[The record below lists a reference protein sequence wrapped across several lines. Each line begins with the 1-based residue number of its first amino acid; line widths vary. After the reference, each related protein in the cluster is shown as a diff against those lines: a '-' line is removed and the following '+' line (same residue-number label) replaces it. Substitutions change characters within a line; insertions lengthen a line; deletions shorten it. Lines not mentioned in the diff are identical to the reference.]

1 MTFYIDSRREH
12 CSLEI
17 GHGLR
22 KCIQQHFQHWTEL
35 VFLCIG
41 SDRITGDSLG
51 PYVGYNLSGCRLPGT
66 ALYGTLESPVHAM
79 NLSSTLT
86 DIYQNHKS
94 PLVIAIDASL
104 GTKKH
109 LGFVTIGNG
118 KLYPGAGV
126 HKQLPAAGDIFITG
140 IVSYAGMLEHFSL
153 QNTRLYTVISMA
165 NAITDGI
172 LYAYRSCCQR
182 FPQLLEEAPRET
194 AEDDSLCFPETFT
207 ASARGET
214 AFSSSRPPFHTDCSI
229 YPPDK

>member
-12 CSLEI
+12 SSLEI

-22 KCIQQHFQHWTEL
+22 KCIQQHLQNWTEL

-51 PYVGYNLSGCRLPGT
+51 PYIGYNLSGCRLPGT
-66 ALYGTLESPVHAM
+66 ALYGTLESPVHAL
-79 NLSSTLT
+79 NLSSTLAT
-86 DIYQNHKS
+86 IYQNHES

-140 IVSYAGMLEHFSL
+140 IVSYSGMLEHFSL
-153 QNTRLYTVISMA
+153 QNTRLHTVISMA
-165 NAITDGI
+165 NTITDGI
-172 LYAYRSCCQR
+172 LFAYRTCFQR
-182 FPQLLEEAPRET
+182 LPQLPESSRFVSAPMFRYSSANT
-194 AEDDSLCFPETFT
+194 DTVIAE
-207 ASARGET
+207 GET
-214 AFSSSRPPFHTDCSI
+214 ASSSNPVQSHTDCSI
-229 YPPDK
+229 CLPDK